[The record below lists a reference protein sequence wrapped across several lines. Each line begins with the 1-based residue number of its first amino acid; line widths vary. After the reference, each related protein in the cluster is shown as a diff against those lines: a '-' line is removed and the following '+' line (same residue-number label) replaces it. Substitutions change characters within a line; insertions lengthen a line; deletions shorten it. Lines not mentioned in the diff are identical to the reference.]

1 MRSGGEVSPRHC
13 CVRPMPPIPPTH
25 PIPPVHPIPH
35 RGWCCCSVIE
45 SPETEKSCKIKTK
58 PQSSQVQTASQG
70 QQRLQPGEGT
80 AARWGL
86 RPEQHGARLSSANGN
101 GWVVLGAL
109 WAPGG
114 VKTCR
119 CSAMAG
125 SSEGRLG
132 WDISAPCPALRC
144 PELCRHRGRGRGG
157 TAAPRHVGWR
167 KSRIASVPT
176 APWKP
181 PRSGTAP
188 GCHCGT
194 TAAIRGAPI
203 RACRPPLRT
212 GAALGEPG

>member
-13 CVRPMPPIPPTH
+13 CVRPVPPIPPTH

-35 RGWCCCSVIE
+35 RGWCCCSIIE

-119 CSAMAG
+119 LLSHGREQRGAAGMGHLCPLSRSAVPRALQAPGKGERRHRRPSARGMAQIPHRLRAHRSLEAAAFWDRSRVPLRDDGRHPRG
-125 SSEGRLG
+125 SHPCVPS
-132 WDISAPCPALRC
+132 SAPN
-144 PELCRHRGRGRGG
+144 RGG
-157 TAAPRHVGWR
+157 AR
-167 KSRIASVPT
+167 
-176 APWKP
+176 
-181 PRSGTAP
+181 
-188 GCHCGT
+188 
-194 TAAIRGAPI
+194 
-203 RACRPPLRT
+203 
-212 GAALGEPG
+212 